1 MILALAVVAIL
12 VLVAINRYFSQSDF
26 KRYVFQSDSK
36 CSSAEIGLQDLKELR
51 IRHDVHS
58 AFMTMV
64 NDEGAGSWPP
74 RATHDDFPPA
84 LRPYQHIYAAMAPL
98 LPYAN
103 PSLDDECNKIR
114 IADFRSRMQ
123 TLLAEK
129 IDMDAVRSILETVES
144 GNWDGFPRDAYNG
157 FYACIACLRHAYR

>member
-1 MILALAVVAIL
+1 MILSLAVVAIV
-12 VLVAINRYFSQSDF
+12 VLVAIIRYLLQSE
-26 KRYVFQSDSK
+26 SK
-36 CSSAEIGLQDLKELR
+36 SPSSEIGLQDLKALR

-74 RATHDDFPPA
+74 RASHDAFPPA

-98 LPYAN
+98 LPYTN
-103 PSLDDECNKIR
+103 PSLDDECNKVR

-123 TLLAEK
+123 TLLAHN
-129 IDMDAVRSILETVES
+129 IDMGAVQSTLEAVES
-144 GNWDGFPRDAYNG
+144 GNWDAFPRDVYNG